1 MHVQLKVKP
10 VAMVTALFVF
20 FGHFRPI
27 LGSEKLVFSSY
38 LQLHPTKMQHYFK
51 SFFYITTKYHP
62 WPSLRK
68 KIIALNITLVL
79 FLHHALQYVFGTC
92 KIDIFTLFL
101 DPKMST
107 CQGSQKIFLSAVIRA
122 NIGLSIS
129 GVKNFGN
136 CILLW
141 QYCLKTRLFS
151 QKRDK
156 WLFKGL
162 FT

>member
-1 MHVQLKVKP
+1 MNFFYTLWVEGPWGASKQNCIFNSIYSPLP
-10 VAMVTALFVF
+10 WLRLILF

-38 LQLHPTKMQHYFK
+38 LQLHPTKMQNYFK
-51 SFFYITTKYHP
+51 KPYITTKYHP

-79 FLHHALQYVFGTC
+79 FLHHALQYVFRTC

-129 GVKNFGN
+129 GEKNLGN
-136 CILLW
+136 CILL
-141 QYCLKTRLFS
+141 
-151 QKRDK
+151 
-156 WLFKGL
+156 
-162 FT
+162 

>member
-1 MHVQLKVKP
+1 MPWLR
-10 VAMVTALFVF
+10 LILF

-38 LQLHPTKMQHYFK
+38 LQLHPTKMQNYFK
-51 SFFYITTKYHP
+51 KPFISLQSIILGLP
-62 WPSLRK
+62 WEK

-79 FLHHALQYVFGTC
+79 FLHHALQYVFRTC

-129 GVKNFGN
+129 GVKNLGN

-151 QKRDK
+151 PKREK
-156 WLFKGL
+156 CLFKGL